1 MFVKETT
8 TTYLRMYEKHRFHK
22 MLFVKNL
29 GRYLASKRY
38 RVVSVYPEKKLT
50 YDRDGV
56 AEQPQAVGL

>member
-1 MFVKETT
+1 
-8 TTYLRMYEKHRFHK
+8 MYEKHRFHK